1 MEKVIYLT
9 NGSAALSESYQQVE
23 SLKGTGKSKN
33 LRAHHTAM
41 QPIRSKEDFDKFC
54 TYFLSNH
61 NYRDYALFIVG
72 IELGTLRSCDLL
84 KLRIKDVYDGKEFR
98 DTVYGVVEQKT
109 GKIKNVYIPDGAKT
123 ALKLYLS
130 HRCVQSLQEPLFI
143 SRKGNQLSERQAREI
158 LSKAAK
164 AIGVTYPVAMHTLRK
179 TWGYHTFIN
188 HKNDNMALMDIMKSY
203 NHSAP
208 GITLRYI
215 GMDEE
220 HRKEMCMGFEIK
232 GEDQHE

>member
-9 NGSAALSESYQQVE
+9 NGSAALSESHQ
-23 SLKGTGKSKN
+23 
-33 LRAHHTAM
+33 HHTAM

-130 HRCVQSLQEPLFI
+130 HRCVH
-143 SRKGNQLSERQAREI
+143 KGNQLSERQAREI

-232 GEDQHE
+232 GEETK

>member
-84 KLRIKDVYDGKEFR
+84 KLRIKDVYDGKEFA
-98 DTVYGVVEQKT
+98 
-109 GKIKNVYIPDGAKT
+109 IPST
-123 ALKLYLS
+123 ALWSRRQGRSKTS
-130 HRCVQSLQEPLFI
+130 TSLMEQ
-143 SRKGNQLSERQAREI
+143 RR
-158 LSKAAK
+158 
-164 AIGVTYPVAMHTLRK
+164 H
-179 TWGYHTFIN
+179 
-188 HKNDNMALMDIMKSY
+188 
-203 NHSAP
+203 
-208 GITLRYI
+208 
-215 GMDEE
+215 
-220 HRKEMCMGFEIK
+220 
-232 GEDQHE
+232 

>member
-1 MEKVIYLT
+1 MEKDIYLT

-23 SLKGTGKSKN
+23 SLKGTGKTKN

-130 HRCVQSLQEPLFI
+130 HR
-143 SRKGNQLSERQAREI
+143 
-158 LSKAAK
+158 
-164 AIGVTYPVAMHTLRK
+164 
-179 TWGYHTFIN
+179 
-188 HKNDNMALMDIMKSY
+188 
-203 NHSAP
+203 
-208 GITLRYI
+208 
-215 GMDEE
+215 
-220 HRKEMCMGFEIK
+220 
-232 GEDQHE
+232 

>member
-1 MEKVIYLT
+1 
-9 NGSAALSESYQQVE
+9 
-23 SLKGTGKSKN
+23 
-33 LRAHHTAM
+33 M

-123 ALKLYLS
+123 ALKL
-130 HRCVQSLQEPLFI
+130 
-143 SRKGNQLSERQAREI
+143 
-158 LSKAAK
+158 
-164 AIGVTYPVAMHTLRK
+164 
-179 TWGYHTFIN
+179 
-188 HKNDNMALMDIMKSY
+188 
-203 NHSAP
+203 
-208 GITLRYI
+208 
-215 GMDEE
+215 
-220 HRKEMCMGFEIK
+220 
-232 GEDQHE
+232 

>member
-72 IELGTLRSCDLL
+72 IELGTLRSCDLTRDL
-84 KLRIKDVYDGKEFR
+84 VMSTMERVSRYRLRRCGGR
-98 DTVYGVVEQKT
+98 QGRSRTSTSPMEQRR
-109 GKIKNVYIPDGAKT
+109 A
-123 ALKLYLS
+123 
-130 HRCVQSLQEPLFI
+130 
-143 SRKGNQLSERQAREI
+143 
-158 LSKAAK
+158 
-164 AIGVTYPVAMHTLRK
+164 
-179 TWGYHTFIN
+179 
-188 HKNDNMALMDIMKSY
+188 
-203 NHSAP
+203 
-208 GITLRYI
+208 
-215 GMDEE
+215 
-220 HRKEMCMGFEIK
+220 
-232 GEDQHE
+232 

>member
-109 GKIKNVYIPDGAKT
+109 GKIKNVYIPDGAKDGVEIIPIPPLCAVVART
-123 ALKLYLS
+123 AVYLPQRKS
-130 HRCVQSLQEPLFI
+130 AFRTAGKRDFEQGS
-143 SRKGNQLSERQAREI
+143 KGNWRHLSGCHAHP
-158 LSKAAK
+158 AK
-164 AIGVTYPVAMHTLRK
+164 DV
-179 TWGYHTFIN
+179 
-188 HKNDNMALMDIMKSY
+188 
-203 NHSAP
+203 
-208 GITLRYI
+208 GIPHLYQPQ
-215 GMDEE
+215 
-220 HRKEMCMGFEIK
+220 K
-232 GEDQHE
+232 

>member
-72 IELGTLRSCDLL
+72 IELGTLRSCD
-84 KLRIKDVYDGKEFR
+84 DYS
-98 DTVYGVVEQKT
+98 GVLWATCPDFESRHS
-109 GKIKNVYIPDGAKT
+109 GEWEPCIPVIQ
-123 ALKLYLS
+123 S
-130 HRCVQSLQEPLFI
+130 HF
-143 SRKGNQLSERQAREI
+143 
-158 LSKAAK
+158 
-164 AIGVTYPVAMHTLRK
+164 
-179 TWGYHTFIN
+179 
-188 HKNDNMALMDIMKSY
+188 MDS
-203 NHSAP
+203 
-208 GITLRYI
+208 IT
-215 GMDEE
+215 
-220 HRKEMCMGFEIK
+220 
-232 GEDQHE
+232 